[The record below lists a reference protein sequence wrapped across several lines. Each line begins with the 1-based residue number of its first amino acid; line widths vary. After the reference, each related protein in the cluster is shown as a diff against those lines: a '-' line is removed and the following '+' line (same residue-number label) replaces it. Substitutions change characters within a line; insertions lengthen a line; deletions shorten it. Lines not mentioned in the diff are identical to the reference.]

1 MSLFLHKMLYEQY
14 DIRKEGLFVTENLKI
29 LIAKNI
35 KDNLKGYILIL
46 ATFLAG
52 VALSGVLNIS
62 SGSEEEIRLYLND
75 FISNV
80 KNYSTDSSKTFN
92 IAMNGYIK
100 YICILFFMS
109 LSVIGS
115 IGTLVYIFIKG
126 FSYGIVF
133 ISVANTMGTKSLLLF
148 LCAIFPHSVILAP
161 CFLAYSLFCVKKS
174 YSVSKGI
181 RDLKS
186 GVLVPFLYGV
196 LCILISGTAA
206 IIQAYLEPILMRA
219 MV

>member
-1 MSLFLHKMLYEQY
+1 MA
-14 DIRKEGLFVTENLKI
+14 ENLKI

-46 ATFLAG
+46 GMFIAG

-80 KNYSTDSSKTFN
+80 KNYSTDSAKTFN
-92 IAMNGYIK
+92 IAISGYIK

-115 IGTLVYIFIKG
+115 VGTLAYVFIKG

-133 ISVANTMGTKSLLLF
+133 ISVANTMGAKSLVLF
-148 LCAIFPHSVILAP
+148 LCTIFPHSIILVP
-161 CFLAYSLFCVKKS
+161 CFLMYSLFCVKNS
-174 YSVSKGI
+174 YYVLKGI
-181 RDLKS
+181 KDIKS
-186 GVLVPFLYGV
+186 GVLVPFLYGI
-196 LCILISGTAA
+196 LCIFISGTAA
-206 IIQAYLEPILMRA
+206 LIQAYLEPILMRA
-219 MV
+219 IV

>member
-1 MSLFLHKMLYEQY
+1 MLYEQY
-14 DIRKEGLFVTENLKI
+14 DKGKEGLFVAENLKI

-46 ATFLAG
+46 GTFLAG
-52 VALSGVLNIS
+52 VELSCVLNIS

-80 KNYSTDSSKTFN
+80 KNYSTDSAKTFN
-92 IAMNGYIK
+92 IAMSGYIK

-133 ISVANTMGTKSLLLF
+133 ISVANTMGPKSLLMF
-148 LCAIFPHSVILAP
+148 LCTILPHSIILVP
-161 CFLAYSLFCVKKS
+161 CFLVYSLFCVKKS

-181 RDLKS
+181 KDLKS
-186 GVLVPFLYGV
+186 SVIVPFLYGV

-206 IIQAYLEPILMRA
+206 IIQAYLEPILMR
-219 MV
+219 VIV